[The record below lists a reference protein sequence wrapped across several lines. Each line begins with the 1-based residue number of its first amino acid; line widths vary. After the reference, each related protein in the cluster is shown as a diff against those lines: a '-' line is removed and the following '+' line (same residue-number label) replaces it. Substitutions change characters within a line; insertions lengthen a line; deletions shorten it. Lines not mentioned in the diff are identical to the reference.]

1 MWLNQTSPMYS
12 VCSKTR
18 LLPASSLGHGSRS
31 SMQLQLIPDRPP
43 LQVINIISGWVST
56 VFLLC
61 TSSTGVLDF
70 LQVYEI
76 PHAKYSNTSPACLTR
91 LLLACRT
98 RIPLFYHI
106 PFSLDFSQRRTN
118 RKERKPRQSDKY
130 EPCQGPLTP
139 HWACPFTG
147 DFMAEDR
154 ASRLATQMDYCHWP
168 RIVHFS
174 GICLPGICCKV
185 LWRSLDRR

>member
-1 MWLNQTSPMYS
+1 
-12 VCSKTR
+12 
-18 LLPASSLGHGSRS
+18 
-31 SMQLQLIPDRPP
+31 MQLQLIPDRPP

-56 VFLLC
+56 VFLHRPPALL
-61 TSSTGVLDF
+61 TSCKYTKFPTPNIVTQALHVLLDC
-70 LQVYEI
+70 
-76 PHAKYSNTSPACLTR
+76 SSPAV
-91 LLLACRT
+91 
-98 RIPLFYHI
+98 PES
-106 PFSLDFSQRRTN
+106 PFSIIFHFLSLDFSQRRTN

-174 GICLPGICCKV
+174 GICLPGICCTV
-185 LWRSLDRR
+185 LRRGLDRR